1 MFYTLNI
8 FYIYKLFFQ
17 SFYGEIKWNSEFE
30 NLAVDLTYKWK
41 DTATCLNL
49 ILDHFHDGILDKA
62 FYRSIAGIP
71 LFKVI
76 KNKIVYIIYLFKF

>member
-1 MFYTLNI
+1 M
-8 FYIYKLFFQ
+8 FQ
-17 SFYGEIKWNSEFE
+17 SSYEGIKWNSEFE
-30 NLAVDLTYKWK
+30 NLAVDITHKWK

-62 FYRSIAGIP
+62 FYRAVSGIP

-76 KNKIVYIIYLFKF
+76 QKQNDLYYIFI